1 MSEVEPEITN
11 AIEADEPENELPPIE
26 EEAPKAEPTIE
37 ATQEITPVEPLK
49 NNSKTQA
56 RNEKKITCP
65 KCAKTLTLE
74 PYRYSHEK
82 NCQGPLETKPIKPK
96 PKAVPIAKPQKVEYN
111 EVARHEVAHREEEE
125 QHIPQQR
132 EAMLQASQQQNNII
146 ANTPPPRRMQP
157 QPPPNPLQNIA
168 QHYQLLQNEYLRQKQ
183 GKYNALN
190 KGIFGSRGK
199 KIEYNY
205 FITYYIITM
214 FSTLSL
220 DGSSRIIASQSG
232 SVCIR
237 KYFIITKF
245 TEWQCSIWQ
254 HIKTNN

>member
-11 AIEADEPENELPPIE
+11 TIEADEPVNELPPIEE

-37 ATQEITPVEPLK
+37 APTEAKPIEREAFALLREPLK

-65 KCAKTLTLE
+65 KCAKTLTLKS
-74 PYRYSHEK
+74 YRYSHER

-96 PKAVPIAKPQKVEYN
+96 PKAVPIAKPQKVEY
-111 EVARHEVAHREEEE
+111 HEVAHHEEN
-125 QHIPQQR
+125 QQPQP
-132 EAMLQASQQQNNII
+132 QQNNIL
-146 ANTPPPRRMQP
+146 ANTPPPRRMQQ

-183 GKYNALN
+183 EKYNALN

-199 KIEYNY
+199 K
-205 FITYYIITM
+205 
-214 FSTLSL
+214 
-220 DGSSRIIASQSG
+220 R
-232 SVCIR
+232 
-237 KYFIITKF
+237 
-245 TEWQCSIWQ
+245 
-254 HIKTNN
+254 